1 MNRYIETVEGFGI
14 LFEAQEEDMSMRQYF
29 IRGCG

>member
-1 MNRYIETVEGFGI
+1 MTRYVETVEGFGI

-29 IRGCG
+29 IRDCG